1 MPSWDL
7 IQETK
12 RMSNRPLVYIAGPFR
27 AKTPFL
33 IEENI
38 RSAER
43 IGLKVCEYGAVALI
57 PHTMYRFF
65 QNSLPDDFWL
75 DAGLDL
81 LRKCDAIVM
90 GPGWTTS
97 TGSCRE
103 REVAVLL
110 KLPVF
115 DFDKETDRLFPHWV
129 VQFGLPRTS

>member
-1 MPSWDL
+1 
-7 IQETK
+7 
-12 RMSNRPLVYIAGPFR
+12 MSPRPLVYIAGPFR

-43 IGLKVCEYGAVALI
+43 VGLRVCEAGAAALI

-65 QNSLPDDFWL
+65 QHSLPDAFWL

-90 GPGWTTS
+90 GPGWRSS

-103 REVAVLL
+103 REVAILRQM
-110 KLPVF
+110 PVF
-115 DFDKETDRLFPHWV
+115 DINGVDDSRFRPWV
-129 VQFGLPRTS
+129 EQFVENTP